1 MRWLSRGLTVLSAML
16 LLGLPADGTS
26 IAGKPPAGSGGERPR
41 ADQPPDDL
49 ALALRYAPIVHLD
62 RLDPFLPTF
71 AGYTIFRR
79 DGESPSFPRRV
90 TLRPGPLEIDANDAR
105 DIAALFPD
113 GRLPEVPE
121 IEAALVI
128 EYAIWWDWDIQHLYE
143 LEHAWSYVGADGRL
157 LYAEGSWHGS
167 YFPMVWQGATPHQ
180 DDHPL
185 LYSQPGKHAFVPDP
199 SVFTASV
206 AEREYTR
213 RACYLQAG
221 RGGLLLKQDLFEGKI
236 AKTTA
241 RDRLAT
247 AYLQARKFDPSF
259 DFTQTGRFDEWM
271 LVPWPALYD
280 WIPGRIDR
288 ILTDLGAGRAP
299 DQ

>member
-26 IAGKPPAGSGGERPR
+26 IAGKPPAGSGGEWPR

-143 LEHAWSYVGADGRL
+143 SGARLELRRRRRPAALRRGELARQLLPNGLARGHA
-157 LYAEGSWHGS
+157 
-167 YFPMVWQGATPHQ
+167 
-180 DDHPL
+180 
-185 LYSQPGKHAFVPDP
+185 
-199 SVFTASV
+199 AS
-206 AEREYTR
+206 
-213 RACYLQAG
+213 G
-221 RGGLLLKQDLFEGKI
+221 
-236 AKTTA
+236 
-241 RDRLAT
+241 
-247 AYLQARKFDPSF
+247 
-259 DFTQTGRFDEWM
+259 
-271 LVPWPALYD
+271 
-280 WIPGRIDR
+280 
-288 ILTDLGAGRAP
+288 
-299 DQ
+299 